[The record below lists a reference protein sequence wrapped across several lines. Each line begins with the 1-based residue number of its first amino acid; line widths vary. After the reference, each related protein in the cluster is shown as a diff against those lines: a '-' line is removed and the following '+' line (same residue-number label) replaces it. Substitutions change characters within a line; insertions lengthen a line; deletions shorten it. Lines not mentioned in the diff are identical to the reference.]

1 MQVPHPT
8 EVVHAAMGKALAIS
22 RPMILAH
29 IRRLRRS
36 RPDATPEQLL
46 RALERHYLTTV
57 AAGGGIGGA
66 TSAFPGIG
74 TTAAIAINVAQIPV
88 FFEATALF
96 ALSYA
101 EIHDV
106 QVDDLERRRTLV
118 YAVLLGQSGTATV
131 TKAAGRFGRYWGQAI
146 VKGIPMKTID
156 SINKVLG
163 PRFITKWGTTQ
174 GILVLGREFPLG
186 IGAAVG
192 VGGNTAFG
200 YLSIRAARRA
210 FGPPPVTFPPHLPST
225 PRGSSSDAPAGSEDP
240 AQTASVNDEA
250 TTDVI
255 NEEPSV

>member
-1 MQVPHPT
+1 
-8 EVVHAAMGKALAIS
+8 MGKALAIS

-46 RALERHYLTTV
+46 KALERHYLTTV
-57 AAGGGIGGA
+57 AAGGGIAGA

-74 TTAAIAINVAQIPV
+74 TTAAIAINVAQIPI

-106 QVDDLERRRTLV
+106 QVDDLERRRTLI

-131 TKAAGRFGRYWGQAI
+131 SRVAGRFGQYWGRAI
-146 VKGIPMKTID
+146 VTSIPMKTIN
-156 SINKVLG
+156 SINKVLV
-163 PRFITKWGTTQ
+163 PRFITKFGTTQ
-174 GILVLGREFPLG
+174 GILVLGREIPLG
-186 IGAAVG
+186 IGAAIG

-200 YLSIRAARRA
+200 YVSIRAARRA
-210 FGPPPVTFPPHLPST
+210 FGPPPLTFPPHIPST
-225 PRGSSSDAPAGSEDP
+225 PRRASSEETESEDLTE
-240 AQTASVNDEA
+240 AASVNSESSIDPTDE
-250 TTDVI
+250 
-255 NEEPSV
+255 ELSG